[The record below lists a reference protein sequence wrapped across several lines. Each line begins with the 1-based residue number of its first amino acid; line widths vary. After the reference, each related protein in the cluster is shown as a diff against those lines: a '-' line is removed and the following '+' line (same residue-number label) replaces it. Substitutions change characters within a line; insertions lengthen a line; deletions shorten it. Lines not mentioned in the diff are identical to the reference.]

1 MYEAVHVHADGPTTP
16 GRFGVT
22 VSQAGF
28 DGMVLR
34 NRQSNMATVDAES
47 LAEEYG
53 IDVVRGI
60 EITAREKAKVS
71 GAIGNRRPEA
81 EVLLVRG
88 RDPDL
93 NRFVVESPR
102 VDVLADPMGGA
113 GDVNHVIANAAA
125 ENEVA
130 FEINLDGVLRQS
142 GTDRVRTIA
151 DLRKLRELIE
161 DAGAPF
167 VVSGSPGT
175 HLDVRGPR
183 ELIAVGT
190 EIGFDPEQVKAGLS
204 GWQDIAEGNRARL
217 DPSTVGPG
225 VRLGDDS
232 ESE

>member
-22 VSQAGF
+22 VSRAGF

-34 NRQSNMATVDAES
+34 NRQSNMATVDAAS
-47 LAEEYG
+47 LAEQYG

-60 EITAREKAKVS
+60 EITAREKAIAS

-102 VDVLADPMGGA
+102 VDVLADPMGGD

-130 FEINLDGVLRQS
+130 FEISLGGVLRQS
-142 GTDRVRTIA
+142 GGDRVRTIA
-151 DLRKLRELIE
+151 DLRKLRELID

-167 VVSGSPGT
+167 VVSGSPRS
-175 HLDVRGPR
+175 HLEVRGPR
-183 ELIAVGT
+183 ELVAVGS
-190 EIGFDPEQVKAGLS
+190 EIGFDPEQIKAGLAA
-204 GWQDIAEGNRARL
+204 WQEIAERNRARL
-217 DPSTVGPG
+217 DPATIRPG

-232 ESE
+232 EPE